1 MPQLEAQIRAEKRE
15 DVVAGEFGFTVAFTN
30 TGAEPTRLNV
40 HQASHPALVLDLR
53 DRNDREVLLP
63 PPSAPDALD
72 LEEGELIEPGGTV
85 DDRLRRI
92 P

>member
-1 MPQLEAQIRAEKRE
+1 MPQLKRRFEPEKRE
-15 DVVAGEFGFTVAFTN
+15 AAWSAGEFGFTVAFTN
-30 TGAEPTRLNV
+30 TGAEPLNIS
-40 HQASHPALVLDLR
+40 QASHPALVLDLR

-72 LEEGELIEPGGTV
+72 LEEGELIEPGGSRSTTS
-85 DDRLRRI
+85 I